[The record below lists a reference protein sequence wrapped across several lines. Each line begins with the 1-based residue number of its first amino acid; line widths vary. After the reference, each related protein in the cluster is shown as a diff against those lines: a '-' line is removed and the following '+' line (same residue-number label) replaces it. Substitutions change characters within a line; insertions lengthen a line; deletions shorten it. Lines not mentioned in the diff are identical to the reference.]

1 MSIFRKLWFL
11 RILLIV
17 VALVLGYRL
26 LTAQTPATP
35 PAANASGAA
44 TSALTPPP
52 AMSSSLFLSTF
63 KSAGITGLIQ
73 TAVSVFGGGFVVSC
87 LLKLRRRNLA
97 PPGLADR
104 ARALW
109 QAGDVKGLE
118 DLKTQ
123 EPSTLARAIS
133 FIVKHRHQ
141 PVADISASV
150 GDRVSCEMASFGQ
163 LAYPLG
169 VIATLQP
176 LLGLLGMILGMINSF
191 ALVAL
196 AGALG
201 NPAQLA
207 GGISEALATTA
218 LGIAFAI
225 PFLAAYHY
233 FRSRI
238 NIYSVVV
245 TEEVNNLLSDW
256 LMQPHE
262 N

>member
-17 VALVLGYRL
+17 VALLLGYRL
-26 LTAQTPATP
+26 LTAQTPATNSP
-35 PAANASGAA
+35 PAAAGAITA
-44 TSALTPPP
+44 PP
-52 AMSSSLFLSTF
+52 AMSGSLFLSTF

-87 LLKLRRRNLA
+87 LLKLRRKNLA

-123 EPSTLARAIS
+123 EPS
-133 FIVKHRHQ
+133 

-176 LLGLLGMILGMINSF
+176 LMGLLGMILGMINSF

-256 LMQPHE
+256 LMPAHE

>member
-1 MSIFRKLWFL
+1 MLHIRKFWVFRFVLIF
-11 RILLIV
+11 I
-17 VALVLGYRL
+17 ALFLGYREV
-26 LTAQTPATP
+26 TAQG
-35 PAANASGAA
+35 ASAPTA
-44 TSALTPPP
+44 SAPTGQL
-52 AMSSSLFLSTF
+52 SGSELISTF

-73 TAVSVFGGGFVVSC
+73 VAVSVFGGGFVVSC
-87 LLKLRRRNLA
+87 LMKLQRKNLS
-97 PPGLADR
+97 PLGLGQR
-104 ARALW
+104 ARELW
-109 QAGDVKGLE
+109 DARDFAALE
-118 DLKTQ
+118 DLKNQ
-123 EPSTLARAIS
+123 QPSTLARAIS
-133 FIVKHRHQ
+133 FIAKHRHQ
-141 PVADISASV
+141 PVADISAAV
-150 GDRVSCEMASFGQ
+150 GDRVSTEMASLSQ

-176 LLGLLGMILGMINSF
+176 LMGLLGMILGMINSF

-225 PFLAAYHY
+225 PFLAAFHY

-238 NIYSVVV
+238 NIYGVVIS
-245 TEEVNNLLSDW
+245 EEVNNLIADW
-256 LMQPHE
+256 LMQSHE